1 MRDSNINL
9 KLSNVLNYLP
19 EFFNRCDT
27 IVNLSK
33 LIQDDYDGFKTEF
46 FEVITIVDY
55 DSFKPNEEKEFSKRI
70 LEFIMDN
77 FNQFK
82 NIFDYTTEERNLLI
96 PINKLTINNF
106 GEIWKKL
113 ISEYDIEIE
122 EFSGTEIWNYIVEI
136 TDDESMVPT
145 GFEKKV
151 TSNTFILNDNYDL
164 NDLIK
169 SDIDFKNYYESGEER
184 YEDEEKMYDEL
195 TQPIVIVDG
204 ELIDGYS
211 RASYILR
218 YNDEPEIKAYINIET
233 EIDTVGVGGYNVDF
247 DSMMEPNIEKIETK
261 TEIIDSLL
269 IKKINHLKNDYLE
282 NINHISNSKIH
293 QNTVLGFAKYLS
305 GVYKQSLGLSRQIA
319 KLIYDDNYA
328 IEFLKN
334 NPNASVG
341 ETDNQYTIEQ
351 ISIVVDK
358 ILQRKLAIL
367 KNPDNLLN

>member
-145 GFEKKV
+145 GFKKKV

-218 YNDEPEIKAYINIET
+218 YNDEPEIKAYINI
-233 EIDTVGVGGYNVDF
+233 
-247 DSMMEPNIEKIETK
+247 
-261 TEIIDSLL
+261 
-269 IKKINHLKNDYLE
+269 
-282 NINHISNSKIH
+282 
-293 QNTVLGFAKYLS
+293 
-305 GVYKQSLGLSRQIA
+305 
-319 KLIYDDNYA
+319 
-328 IEFLKN
+328 
-334 NPNASVG
+334 
-341 ETDNQYTIEQ
+341 
-351 ISIVVDK
+351 
-358 ILQRKLAIL
+358 
-367 KNPDNLLN
+367 

>member
-33 LIQDDYDGFKTEF
+33 LIKDDYDGFKTEF

>member
-96 PINKLTINNF
+96 PINRLTINNF
-106 GEIWKKL
+106 DEIWEKL

-122 EFSGTEIWNYIVEI
+122 EFSGTKIWNYIVEI